1 MSENVKILAGQFGAF
16 SRETL
21 EHNYLSTVFQ
31 TPYPLGIILSLKIFM
46 FKIFKLTKEQFASQ
60 RKKCQF
66 LNKTYP
72 THDVNV

>member
-21 EHNYLSTVFQ
+21 EQNYLSTVFQ

-46 FKIFKLTKEQFASQ
+46 FKIFKLTEEQFA
-60 RKKCQF
+60 
-66 LNKTYP
+66 
-72 THDVNV
+72 

>member
-46 FKIFKLTKEQFASQ
+46 FKIFKLTEEQFA
-60 RKKCQF
+60 
-66 LNKTYP
+66 
-72 THDVNV
+72 